1 MGSRPARAD
10 SPYSPTIPCSN
21 HFLRQWQIVGLLTP
35 KRSAIA
41 VFDSP
46 LAEASTICA
55 RRTRLCRA
63 ERDRPMRSSSS
74 RSPSLS
80 VRARS
85 GGRPIRAMIRSVH
98 RQIISE
104 ASAFVNLFV
113 GQYTRAIRPTR
124 VISSSREVVS
134 ALVRFERAQAVGDDG
149 PEFRRASSSRCL
161 SPQLSSGSESNAPR
175 WVSRL
180 WTTDQGRGRKVAA
193 ALICSP

>member
-1 MGSRPARAD
+1 M
-10 SPYSPTIPCSN
+10 PCSN

-41 VFDSP
+41 VFGSP

-98 RQIISE
+98 RRIISE
-104 ASAFVNLFV
+104 ASSFVKLFV
-113 GQYTRAIRPTR
+113 GQYTRLDVSLEQTAICVVDENGRTAAQGKVPTDPDA
-124 VISSSREVVS
+124 I
-134 ALVRFERAQAVGDDG
+134 ANWLA
-149 PEFRRASSSRCL
+149 
-161 SPQLSSGSESNAPR
+161 
-175 WVSRL
+175 
-180 WTTDQGRGRKVAA
+180 
-193 ALICSP
+193 